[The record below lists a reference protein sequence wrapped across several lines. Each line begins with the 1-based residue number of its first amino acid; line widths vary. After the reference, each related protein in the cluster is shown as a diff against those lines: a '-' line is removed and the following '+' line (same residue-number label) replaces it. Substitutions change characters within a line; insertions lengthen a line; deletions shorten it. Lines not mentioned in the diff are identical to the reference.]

1 MSNDYYFWFAA
12 APNSSSGEGASSHV
26 PTTASS
32 VTNSDLSRKSS
43 VSKKDSL
50 NFELMDDF
58 IEMERLA
65 NCESQ
70 SQAQSVTSSEHVLWT
85 DSGKGNDTPQHQ
97 IQHQIAGLEDALALK
112 DRDLEAA
119 NHMCHELSTKLAV
132 AEDQLSSLQGR
143 NVANEKL
150 VISLQERLDHLL
162 ESPKADPNSH
172 KV

>member
-1 MSNDYYFWFAA
+1 MPAA
-12 APNSSSGEGASSHV
+12 ASP
-26 PTTASS
+26 
-32 VTNSDLSRKSS
+32 VTNPDLSRKSS

-70 SQAQSVTSSEHVLWT
+70 SQSQSVTSSEHVLWT
-85 DSGKGNDTPQHQ
+85 DSGKGADTPQHQ
-97 IQHQIAGLEDALALK
+97 VQHQIAGLEDALALK

-119 NHMCHELSTKLAV
+119 NHMCHELSSKLAV
-132 AEDQLSSLQGR
+132 AEDQLSTLQCR
-143 NVANEKL
+143 NAANEKL
-150 VISLQERLDHLL
+150 VINLQERLDHFL